1 MENLIVKDIRRLP
14 SLTIAI
20 PAHNEEK
27 VISRILESILLQCF
41 DVCSLDK
48 IIVYCD
54 GCSDNTVNN
63 VKEFSENLSNVYY
76 YEGNERIGKT
86 KMLNRIFAENE
97 SDFLMVLDAD
107 IGLDGVDFIQRFV
120 GRAVEDSRNVMFA
133 AHQVP
138 LRPKNI
144 IGKFFYSSFLM
155 WDYVRLSMPNKD
167 HVENFY
173 GAATIY
179 KKSFASEIFIPR
191 YITGMRTYLYL
202 LAKKKGGFS
211 YVRNASIK
219 YWPPHTVSDFIKL
232 TRRVYGSDLSMLEE
246 IFGKDAQ
253 GVYCVERKYKIMGIA
268 KFARKHPFYLAPA
281 LVISFLLVRMTRR
294 YQKKNFMASGLWDRA
309 QSTKQFTT
317 SILEKNR
324 IIFSNYDDLQNPW
337 YAGGGALAI
346 HEVAKRLVNY
356 LDVMVI
362 TGKYPNCKNEFIDR
376 VYYKRIGCCGG
387 GPKWGQLAY
396 SFLLIFYVIKEKF
409 DLWFES
415 FTPPFTTGL
424 VPLFTSRPVVG
435 ITHMLSGLDMYRKYK
450 IPFHYFER
458 LGFKFYDKFIVLSQH
473 LKNEIEKYNKKAYV
487 EIIPNGINCR
497 LKILDNNEKKIVI
510 FIGRIEI
517 NQKGLDL
524 LLNAFSKIKQ
534 LRGYKLLIAGFGNE
548 KEEGILKK
556 IIEEMSL
563 VEKVK
568 FIGRVGGEKKNKF
581 FSEAA
586 FVVIPSRF
594 ESFSMVALEAFSYGL
609 PAIVFD
615 LENLKW
621 IPDDCAIK
629 VKPFDE
635 NGLSMAIEKLI
646 LNPKLRIK
654 MGNRAWELSQG
665 FNWDNVGQKYL
676 NYIKN
681 IL

>member
-1 MENLIVKDIRRLP
+1 MKNLIVKDIRCLP

-20 PAHNEEK
+20 PAHNEEG
-27 VISRILESILLQCF
+27 VILRILESISLQCF

-48 IIVYCD
+48 IVVYCD
-54 GCSDNTVNN
+54 GCSDNTVSN

-76 YEGNERIGKT
+76 YEGSERIGKT
-86 KMLNRIFAENE
+86 KMLNRIFTENE

-107 IGLDGVDFIQRFV
+107 IGLDGVDFIQRFME
-120 GRAVEDSRNVMFA
+120 RAISDSKNVMFA

-138 LRPKNI
+138 LKPKSM

-173 GAATIY
+173 GAATLY
-179 KKSFASEIFIPR
+179 KKSFTNNIFIPR

-202 LAKKKGGFS
+202 LAKKNGGFS

-232 TRRVYGSDLSMLEE
+232 TRRVYGSDLSILEE
-246 IFGKDAQ
+246 IFGKDVHD
-253 GVYCVERKYKIMGIA
+253 VYFIERKYKIRGIA
-268 KFARKHPFYLAPA
+268 KFAKKHPLYALPA
-281 LVISFLLVRMTRR
+281 LIISFLLIRLTRR
-294 YQKKNFMASGLWDRA
+294 YQRKNFMASGLWDKA
-309 QSTKQFTT
+309 KSTKQFTT

-324 IIFSNYDDLQNPW
+324 IIFSNYDDLKNPW

-387 GPKWGQLAY
+387 GPKWGQLIY

-424 VPLFTSRPVVG
+424 VPVFTSKPVVG

-458 LGFKFYDKFIVLSQH
+458 LGFKFYDKFIVLSQY
-473 LKNEIEKYNKKAYV
+473 LKNEIEKYNKKAFV
-487 EIIPNGINCR
+487 EIIPNGINYR
-497 LKILDNNEKKIVI
+497 LKIIDNDEKKFII

-517 NQKGLDL
+517 SQKGLDL
-524 LLNAFSKIKQ
+524 LLSAFSKIKQ
-534 LRGYKLLIAGFGNE
+534 LRGYKLLIAGFGND
-548 KEEGILKK
+548 KDRDILNKN
-556 IIEEMSL
+556 IEELSL
-563 VEKVK
+563 AGKVE
-568 FIGRVGGEKKNKF
+568 FIGRVEGEKKNKF

-609 PAIVFD
+609 PVIIFD

-621 IPDDCAIK
+621 IPDDCALK
-629 VKPFDE
+629 VRPFDE
-635 NGLSMAIEKLI
+635 NGLSKAIEKLI

-654 MGNRAWELSQG
+654 MGNRAWELSRG
-665 FNWDNVGQKYL
+665 FTWDNVGQKYL